1 MGLDNRDYG
10 RAGYEGSYGG
20 GYGGGGGM
28 GMLRP
33 PGFRA
38 WSVVIW
44 LLAINAGIFLV
55 DVVLERA
62 MGEVRIEVKAPVVE
76 PVAIDGEVVAERV
89 VASGTFAGVK
99 PIESLGFFS
108 VATTFQGFQLWR
120 LVSFQF
126 MHAGLWHLVG
136 NALGLFFL
144 GPMIEQWLGSRRFL
158 AFFLLCGVAGALTY
172 TVLALT
178 GVLVSSP
185 AVPLVGASGGV
196 FGILAAAALIAPNT
210 KILLFF
216 VLPVPLKAVI
226 WAALFI
232 AVVFV
237 VGGGENAGGHAA
249 HLGGAALGFLLIRQ
263 AGWLNWAD
271 CVSVPDVKGAID
283 ERRRESAARREAA
296 TEEEVDRIL
305 AKVREEGMHS
315 LTDKEKRAL
324 ADATERQRR

>member
-1 MGLDNRDYG
+1 MGLDQRDYG

-20 GYGGGGGM
+20 GFGGGGGGM

-44 LLAINAGIFLV
+44 LLLINAAVFLLDTILV
-55 DVVLERA
+55 RA
-62 MGEVRIEVKAPVVE
+62 MGPVLVQAPGVQV
-76 PVAIDGEVVAERV
+76 P
-89 VASGTFAGVK
+89 VK
-99 PIESLGFFS
+99 PIESLSYFS
-108 VATTFQGFQLWR
+108 VATTFQGLQLWR
-120 LVSFQF
+120 VISFQF
-126 MHAGLWHLVG
+126 MHGGLWHLVG

-172 TVLALT
+172 TVLSLT
-178 GVLVSSP
+178 GLLVTSP

-226 WAALFI
+226 WGALFI

-237 VGGGENAGGHAA
+237 IGGGENAGGHAA

-271 CVSVPDVKGAID
+271 RVSVPDVKGAID
-283 ERRRESAARREAA
+283 ERRRESAAKREAA
-296 TEEEVDRIL
+296 TEAEVDRIL

-315 LTDKEKRAL
+315 LTDKEKKAL
-324 ADATERQRR
+324 ADATERQRRVS